1 MPKAILEYIASRPDP
16 FLLPS
21 AIERTLEE
29 LFPGP
34 DRLLP
39 APYKIF
45 HVDEAQVP
53 ILGFPVAESALLK
66 ELESRLD
73 RWITEE
79 TAFHVNRDASTRER
93 AQQTFATYVA
103 QLMRA
108 AENALLS
115 NLLSDYHAVFWL
127 AHSSDLARHF
137 CSIPRRIGA
146 LDSQMGR
153 TQGDAVK
160 YRLFGRWATET
171 REQMTHLAA
180 RVAGTLDGEEQR
192 GLQFFRLLQDD
203 VLILTEDFVGPDLRE
218 MRSFMTGYV
227 RRDYQSFRDSIERL
241 RTVATDLLTRERAFR
256 GAMSLFGIGPE
267 GGITIGLLFDPA
279 FQNFLFDYPAAQSV
293 VSREEREQIQL
304 QSRRLREFAILNQL
318 RRAIV
323 WMSTSAGG
331 EIITSDRR
339 SSNSYSHSTRPMDF
353 GRPGVVDP
361 MVYRFGL
368 MYDISAF
375 SETLGNIARGGR
387 KGEISSYRQMLLFQ
401 HKVETIGDRHR
412 LQFEKFLG
420 DGAFYTTRRA
430 IRLIRA
436 AIEIQRLYTEM
447 RKRGF
452 AFNKGMRVA
461 LNYGYYRLLPMKG
474 TREGER
480 IMEFYGPGIVE
491 LSRLTTGKANKEIDE
506 IKGFLIAHGY
516 EQTKVQQFF
525 APLAKGV
532 DLVDHSMHRR
542 EFYAYVN
549 ASGHLV
555 NEGIVASFQL
565 LQELSAELIAQGQKL
580 YRLRAAFGTFIG
592 FSPAIEGVDYVGAR
606 LIGMVSLKG
615 LEQIE
620 VAELV
625 PLASAEVEATALD
638 TPDSFTAL
646 LRQDYH
652 LEEDVPRIKRSLH
665 EETLEHAPPSEIVL
679 CFNPDE
685 LSDDEVL
692 IGQWNP
698 VSDDLCQP
706 LRLPKE
712 DLRRLLSI
720 RGPLTEAS
728 IERKKDSVMELYNR
742 LCDSDAGA
750 VPLGP
755 FRTHENYAALVIG
768 DVVERLG

>member
-1 MPKAILEYIASRPDP
+1 MPKAILEYLASRPDP

-21 AIERTLEE
+21 ALKRSLDEF
-29 LFPGP
+29 FPGP
-34 DRLLP
+34 DRPLP
-39 APYKIF
+39 VPYKIF
-45 HVDEAQVP
+45 QVDESQPPV
-53 ILGFPVAESALLK
+53 LGFPVAESTLLK

-79 TAFHVNRDASTRER
+79 TTWQVNREASREK
-93 AQQTFATYVA
+93 AQQAFSTYVA

-137 CSIPRRIGA
+137 CSIPRRINA
-146 LDSQMGR
+146 LDSQAGR

-160 YRLFGRWATET
+160 YRMFARWYTET
-171 REQMTHLAA
+171 REQMSQLAA

-192 GLQFFRLLQDD
+192 GMQFFRLLQDD

-218 MRSFMTGYV
+218 LRSFVTGYL
-227 RRDYQSFRDSIERL
+227 RRDYQTFRDSIERL
-241 RTVATDLLTRERAFR
+241 RTVATELLTKERSFR
-256 GAMSLFGIGPE
+256 GAMSLFGIGPDQ
-267 GGITIGLLFDPA
+267 GITIGLLLDPE
-279 FQNFLFDYPAAQSV
+279 FQNFLFDYPAAQSAA
-293 VSREEREQIQL
+293 SRDERDQLQL

-318 RRAIV
+318 RRGIV
-323 WMSTSAGG
+323 WMSTAPDG

-339 SSNSYSHSTRPMDF
+339 SSNSYSRSTRPMDF

-387 KGEISSYRQMLLFQ
+387 KGEVSSYRQMLLFQ
-401 HKVETIGDRHR
+401 HKVETITDRNR

-430 IRLIRA
+430 LRLVRA

-447 RKRGF
+447 RKKGF
-452 AFNKGMRVA
+452 AFNKGLRVA

-474 TREGER
+474 TRVGER

-516 EQTKVQQFF
+516 EQTKVQRFF
-525 APLAKGV
+525 APLARGV
-532 DLVDHSMHRR
+532 DMVDHAMHRR

-549 ASGHLV
+549 VSGHLV

-565 LQELSAELIAQGQKL
+565 LQELAGELTAQEQRL
-580 YRLRAAFGTFIG
+580 YRIRSNFGTFIG
-592 FSPAIEGVDYVGAR
+592 FNPSVEGVDYVGAR

-625 PLASAEVEATALD
+625 PLSKADVEATLVD
-638 TPDSFTAL
+638 TADSFTAL

-652 LEEDVPRIKRSLH
+652 FEEKAPKGSRSPH
-665 EETLEHAPPSEIVL
+665 DQTLEHAPPPEIVL

-698 VSDDLCQP
+698 VSDDLHEP
-706 LRLPKE
+706 LRIPKE
-712 DLRRLLSI
+712 DFRRLLSI
-720 RGPLTEAS
+720 RGPLTEES
-728 IERKKDSVMELYNR
+728 IERKKDSVMELYHR
-742 LCDSDAGA
+742 LCDTGAGA

-755 FRTHENYAALVIG
+755 FRTHERYAALVIG
-768 DVVERLG
+768 DIVERLG

>member
-1 MPKAILEYIASRPDP
+1 MPKVILEHLAARPDP

-21 AIERTLEE
+21 ALEHSLDE
-29 LFPGP
+29 LFPQP
-34 DRLLP
+34 DRVLP
-39 APYKIF
+39 VPYKIF
-45 HVDEAQVP
+45 HLDESQPP
-53 ILGFPVAESALLK
+53 ILGFPVGESTLLK

-79 TAFHVNRDASTRER
+79 TAWQVNREASREK
-93 AQQTFATYVA
+93 AQQAFSTYVA

-137 CSIPRRIGA
+137 SSIPKRINA
-146 LDSQMGR
+146 LDSQTGR

-160 YRLFGRWATET
+160 YRMFSRWCTET
-171 REQMTHLAA
+171 REQMSQLGA
-180 RVAGTLDGEEQR
+180 RVSSTLDGEEQR
-192 GLQFFRLLQDD
+192 GLHFFRLLQDD
-203 VLILTEDFVGPDLRE
+203 VLILTEEFLGPDLRE
-218 MRSFMTGYV
+218 LRSFVTGYL
-227 RRDYQSFRDSIERL
+227 RRDYQAFRDSIERL
-241 RTVATDLLTRERAFR
+241 RTVAADLLNKERAFR
-256 GAMSLFGIGPE
+256 GAMSLFGISPE
-267 GGITIGLLFDPA
+267 QGITIGLLLDPA
-279 FQNFLFDYPAAQSV
+279 FQNFLFDYPAAQSA
-293 VSREEREQIQL
+293 VSRDEWEQIQL

-318 RRAIV
+318 RKAIV
-323 WMSTSAGG
+323 WMSTSPSG
-331 EIITSDRR
+331 EILTSDRR
-339 SSNSYSHSTRPMDF
+339 SSNTYSRSTRPMDF

-387 KGEISSYRQMLLFQ
+387 KGEVSSYRQMLLFQ
-401 HKVETIGDRHR
+401 HKVETIADRHR

-420 DGAFYTTRRA
+420 DGAFYTTRRSL
-430 IRLIRA
+430 RLIRA

-447 RKRGF
+447 RKKGF
-452 AFNKGMRVA
+452 AFNKGLRIA

-474 TREGER
+474 TREGDR

-506 IKGFLIAHGY
+506 VKGFLIAHGY
-516 EQTKVQQFF
+516 EQKKVQQFF
-525 APLAKGV
+525 APLARGV
-532 DLVDHSMHRR
+532 DLVDHDMHRR

-555 NEGIVASFQL
+555 NEGVVASFQL
-565 LQELSAELIAQGQKL
+565 LQELSGELTRQEQRL
-580 YRLRAAFGTFIG
+580 YRLRATFGTFIG
-592 FSPAIEGVDYVGAR
+592 FSPTIEGVDYIGAR

-625 PLASAEVEATALD
+625 PLTSAEVEAIPLET
-638 TPDSFTAL
+638 TDSFTAL

-652 LEEDVPRIKRSLH
+652 LEETAPKVAQPRH
-665 EETLEHAPPSEIVL
+665 DQTLEHAPPSEIVL
-679 CFNPDE
+679 CFNPDA

-698 VSDDLCQP
+698 VSDDLRQP

-720 RGPLTEAS
+720 RGPLTEES
-728 IERKKDSVMELYNR
+728 IERKKASVMELYNR
-742 LCDSDAGA
+742 LCDSSAGA

-755 FRTHENYAALVIG
+755 FRTHERYAALVIG